1 MPSVRSPPQLE
12 VQKSSNTTKKSKK
25 PFYKRWQFW
34 VGWFL
39 KFAIVGCVIFAVVA
53 VYLDSR
59 VRNKLTE
66 RLWQAP
72 AQVYSRALHLYPEM
86 PLSQEDFQRELDLL
100 GYRSGSELR
109 QPGDVVRQGTTYKIY
124 RRAFA
129 FEDKAES
136 AQQLSVHISDSR
148 IVDLRDGKNNPL
160 DLARMDP
167 VSLGSMF
174 ITDEDRVLVQLKDV
188 PPLLTKTLMLVED
201 RNFYNHF
208 GLSPRAIIR
217 AAFANLRAG
226 HAVQGGSTLT
236 QQLVKNVLLTNERS
250 LWRKINEAVMSIL
263 VEYHYDKDTI
273 LEAYLNEIFL
283 GQEGPRPI
291 HGFALASRH
300 YFNRPLDELRSDQIA
315 MLVGLVK
322 GPSQYDPWRRPEK
335 AKERRDLVLK
345 LMADGEVID
354 NKEYEAA
361 IKRDLGLA
369 KKKAQDSL
377 HPGYL
382 DLVRRQLRRD
392 YQERDLQIKGLRI
405 FTAFNPQAQ
414 WHAERSLER
423 ALNKLDP
430 KDKGLE
436 GAMVVT
442 DIVSGEVIA
451 LVGGRDMHFAGF
463 NRALDALRPIGSLVK
478 PAVYLS
484 ALESKR
490 YTLISKLDD
499 GPVDIKV
506 PGGRWQPKNYDKQFH
521 GEVPLHFALAESY
534 NAATARLGLDLGVP
548 KVLATIQRLGVERE
562 LPVVPAVLLGAGEL
576 SPLEVAVM
584 YQTIAAQGVSAGLR
598 SIRAITDAEGI
609 PLARYPQKPVQAVSP
624 AAIHTLQYAM
634 QEVMTAGTARAA
646 KNVLPSLRVAGKTGT
661 TDDLRDSWFAGFA
674 GDYLAVVWM
683 GRDDNKSTGLSGAT
697 GALKAWLGFMAETSH
712 VGMTYEAPE
721 GVNYVWVN
729 EETGLVSAENC
740 AGALYIPFIEGTEP
754 TTVDGTCDSNNGV
767 IRWFQQTF

>member
-1 MPSVRSPPQLE
+1 MASRKA
-12 VQKSSNTTKKSKK
+12 KSSKKKSGK
-25 PFYKRWQFW
+25 PIFLRWRFFRWQMW
-34 VGWFL
+34 LGWCVKL
-39 KFAIVGCVIFAVVA
+39 ALVGCVIFAIVA
-53 VYLDSR
+53 VYLDGR

-72 AQVYSRALHLYPEM
+72 AQVYARELHLYPEM
-86 PLSQEDFQRELDLL
+86 PLTLDDLQRELDLL
-100 GYRSGSELR
+100 GYRRGAALQ
-109 QPGDVVRQGTTYKIY
+109 QPGDVVRQGTVFKIY

-129 FEDKAES
+129 FQDQPEPAL
-136 AQQLSVHISDSR
+136 QLLVHISDSR
-148 IVDLRDGKNNPL
+148 VVDLRDGKNNPL
-160 DLARMDP
+160 DLARLEP

-174 ITDEDRVLVQLKDV
+174 TTDEDRVLVQLKDV
-188 PPLLTKTLMLVED
+188 PPLLTQTLLLVED
-201 RNFYNHF
+201 RGFYDHF
-208 GLSPRAIIR
+208 GLSPRGLLR
-217 AAFANLRAG
+217 ATFANIRAG
-226 HAVQGGSTLT
+226 HTVQGGSTLT
-236 QQLVKNVLLTNERS
+236 QQLVKNVFLTNERS
-250 LWRKINEAVMSIL
+250 LWRKAKEAMMSLL
-263 VEYHYDKDTI
+263 VEYHYSKDTI

-315 MLVGLVK
+315 MLIGLVK
-322 GPSQYDPWRRPEK
+322 GPSQYDPWRRPER
-335 AKERRDLVLK
+335 AKERRDLVLT
-345 LMADGEVID
+345 LMADAQLID
-354 NKEYEAA
+354 KKEYDAA
-361 IKRDLGLA
+361 VKRELGLA

-392 YQERDLQIKGLRI
+392 YQEHDLQVKGLRI
-405 FTAFNPQAQ
+405 FTAFNPQVQ

-423 ALNKLDP
+423 ALKQLDP

-463 NRALDALRPIGSLVK
+463 NRALDAVRPMGSLAK
-478 PAVYLS
+478 PAVYLT

-499 GPVDIKV
+499 SPLSVKV

-534 NAATARLGLDLGVP
+534 NVATARLGLDLGVP
-548 KVLATIQRLGVERE
+548 KVLATIQRLGIERE
-562 LPVVPAVLLGAGEL
+562 LPVVPSIFLGVGEV

-584 YQTIAAQGVSAGLR
+584 YQTLAAQGVSAGLR

-609 PLARYPQKPVQAVSP
+609 PLARYPQKPVQAVAP
-624 AAIHTLQYAM
+624 AAIHVLHYAM
-634 QEVMTAGTARAA
+634 RETMTAGTASASA
-646 KNVLPSLRVAGKTGT
+646 KVLPNLRVAGKTGT

-712 VGMTYEAPE
+712 VDMNYEAPE

-729 EETGLVSAENC
+729 ESTGLVSGENC
-740 AGALYIPFIEGTEP
+740 AGALQMPFIAGTEP
-754 TTVDGTCDSNNGV
+754 TTIDGTCDSNNSV
-767 IRWFQQTF
+767 LRWFQQTF

>member
-1 MPSVRSPPQLE
+1 MASRKN
-12 VQKSSNTTKKSKK
+12 KSSNTKKKSRK
-25 PFYKRWQFW
+25 PFFLRWQAW
-34 VGWFL
+34 LGWLL
-39 KFAIVGCVIFAVVA
+39 KLALVGCVVFAIVA
-53 VYLDSR
+53 VYLDAR

-72 AQVYSRALHLYPEM
+72 AQVYARELHLYPEM
-86 PLSQEDFQRELDLL
+86 PLSPDDLQRELDLL
-100 GYRSGSELR
+100 GYRRGTALQ
-109 QPGDVVRQGTTYKIY
+109 QPGDEVRQGTQFKIY

-129 FEDKAES
+129 FEDKTEP
-136 AQQLSVHISDSR
+136 AQQLLVHISDSR
-148 IVDLRDGKNNPL
+148 VVDLRDDKNNPL
-160 DLARMDP
+160 DLARLDP

-174 ITDEDRVLVQLKDV
+174 TTDEDRVLAQLKDV

-201 RNFYNHF
+201 RDFYHHI
-208 GLSPRAIIR
+208 GISPRGLVR
-217 AAFANLRAG
+217 ATFANVRAG
-226 HAVQGGSTLT
+226 HTVQGGSTLT
-236 QQLVKNVLLTNERS
+236 QQLVKNVFLSNERS
-250 LWRKINEAVMSIL
+250 LWRKVKEAVMALL
-263 VEYHYDKDTI
+263 VEYHYSKDTI

-315 MLVGLVK
+315 VLVGLVK

-335 AKERRDLVLK
+335 AQERRDLVLRM
-345 LMADGEVID
+345 MADAKLID
-354 NKEYEAA
+354 EPEYNAA
-361 IKRDLGLA
+361 IKRGLGLA
-369 KKKAQDSL
+369 KTSAQDSL

-392 YQERDLQIKGLRI
+392 YQEHDLQVKGLRI

-423 ALNKLDP
+423 TLKQLDP
-430 KDKGLE
+430 KEKGLE

-442 DIVSGEVIA
+442 DIVSGEVVA
-451 LVGGRDMHFAGF
+451 LVGGREMHFAGF
-463 NRALDALRPIGSLVK
+463 NRALDAVRPMGSLIK
-478 PAVYLS
+478 PAVYLT

-499 GPVDIKV
+499 TPVDIKI

-534 NAATARLGLDLGVP
+534 NAATAHLGMELGVP
-548 KVLATIQRLGVERE
+548 KVLATIQRLGIERE
-562 LPVVPAVLLGAGEL
+562 FPVVPSVFLGAGEL

-584 YQTIAAQGVSAGLR
+584 YQTIAAEGVSAGLR
-598 SIRAITDAEGI
+598 SIRTITDAEGI
-609 PLARYPQKPVQAVSP
+609 ALARYPQKPVQAVSP
-624 AAIHTLQYAM
+624 AAIHVLQYAM
-634 QEVMTAGTARAA
+634 QEVMTEGTARAA
-646 KNVLPSLRVAGKTGT
+646 KNVLPNFRVAGKTGT

-697 GALKAWLGFMAETSH
+697 GALKAWLGFMAESSH
-712 VGMTYEAPE
+712 VPMSYEAPD
-721 GVNYVWVN
+721 GVKYVSVN
-729 EETGLVSAENC
+729 ESTGLVSAENC
-740 AGALYIPFIEGTEP
+740 AGATNVPFLEGTEP
-754 TTVDGTCDSNNGV
+754 TTIDGTCDSNNSV
-767 IRWFQQTF
+767 IRWFQHTF

>member
-1 MPSVRSPPQLE
+1 MVSRKK
-12 VQKSSNTTKKSKK
+12 KSSSPRKKSNK

-34 VGWFL
+34 FAWLL
-39 KFAIVGCVIFAVVA
+39 KFAIVGCVIFAVFA
-53 VYLDSR
+53 VYLDAR

-66 RLWQAP
+66 RLWQSP

-86 PLSQEDFQRELDLL
+86 PLSLDDFQRELDLL
-100 GYRSGSELR
+100 GYRSNTELK
-109 QPGDVVRQGTTYKIY
+109 QPGDVVRQSTKFKVY

-129 FEDKAES
+129 FEDKTEP
-136 AQQLSVHISDSR
+136 AQQLYVHISDSR

-160 DLARMDP
+160 DLARLDP
-167 VSLGSMF
+167 ISLGSMF
-174 ITDEDRVLVQLKDV
+174 TTDEDRVLVQLKDV
-188 PPLLTKTLMLVED
+188 PPLLTKSLLLVED
-201 RNFYNHF
+201 RNFYHHF
-208 GLSPRAIIR
+208 GLSPRGIAR
-217 AAFANLRAG
+217 AMFANARAG
-226 HAVQGGSTLT
+226 QAVQGGSTLT
-236 QQLVKNVLLTNERS
+236 QQLVKNVFLTNERK
-250 LWRKINEAVMSIL
+250 LQRKINEAVMSLL

-322 GPSQYDPWRRPEK
+322 GPSQYDPWRHPER

-345 LMADGEVID
+345 VMADGQVID

-361 IKRDLGLA
+361 VKRDLGLA

-392 YQERDLQIKGLRI
+392 YQERDLQVKGLRI

-423 ALNKLDP
+423 SLNQLDP

-436 GAMVVT
+436 GSMVVT
-442 DIVSGEVIA
+442 DVVSGEVIA

-490 YTLISKLDD
+490 FTLISKLDD
-499 GPVDIKV
+499 SAVNVKV

-521 GEVPLHFALAESY
+521 GDVPLHYALAESY
-534 NAATARLGLDLGVP
+534 NAATAHLGLDLGLP
-548 KVLATIQRLGVERE
+548 KVLATMQRLGVERE
-562 LPVVPAVLLGAGEL
+562 LPVVPAVLLGAAEL

-584 YQTIAAQGVSAGLR
+584 YQTIAAQGVNAGLR
-598 SIRAITDAEGI
+598 SIRAITDIEGI

-634 QEVMTAGTARAA
+634 QEVMTEGTARSA
-646 KNVLPSLRVAGKTGT
+646 KNVLPNLRVAGKTGT
-661 TDDLRDSWFAGFA
+661 TDDMRDSWFAGFA

-683 GRDDNKSTGLSGAT
+683 GRDDNKPTGLSGAT

-712 VGMTYEAPE
+712 VSMNYEVPE
-721 GVNYVWVN
+721 GVNYAWVN
-729 EETGLVSAENC
+729 EMTGLVSAEHC
-740 AGALYIPFIEGTEP
+740 AGATYVPFIEGTEP
-754 TTVDGTCDSNNGV
+754 TTVDGTCESNNSV
-767 IRWFQQTF
+767 LRWFQQVF

>member
-1 MPSVRSPPQLE
+1 MVSRNKKQSG
-12 VQKSSNTTKKSKK
+12 NARKKSKK
-25 PFYKRWQFW
+25 PFYKRWRLFRWQMW
-34 VGWFL
+34 LGWFL
-39 KFAIVGCVIFAVVA
+39 KFALVGCVIFAVVA
-53 VYLDSR
+53 VYLDSH

-86 PLSQEDFQRELDLL
+86 PITLEDFQRELDLL
-100 GYRSGSELR
+100 GYRSTSELQ
-109 QPGDVVRQGTTYKIY
+109 QPGEVVRQKTKFRVY
-124 RRAFA
+124 RRAFS
-129 FEDKAES
+129 FEDKAEP
-136 AQQLSVHISDSR
+136 AQQLYVHISDSR
-148 IVDLRDGKNNPL
+148 IVDLRDGKNNPV

-188 PPLLTKTLMLVED
+188 PPLLTKTLLLVED

-208 GLSPRAIIR
+208 GLSPRGILR
-217 AAFANLRAG
+217 ATLANVRAG
-226 HAVQGGSTLT
+226 HTVQGGSTLT
-236 QQLVKNVLLTNERS
+236 QQLVKNVMLSNERS
-250 LWRKINEAVMSIL
+250 LWRKVKEAVMSIL
-263 VEYHYDKDTI
+263 VEYHYDKETI

-322 GPSQYDPWRRPEK
+322 GPSQYNPWSRPDK

-345 LMADGEVID
+345 LMADGGIID
-354 NKEYEAA
+354 HKEYQAA
-361 IKRDLGLA
+361 VKRDLSLA

-392 YQERDLQIKGLRI
+392 YQEHDLQVKSLRI
-405 FTAFNPQAQ
+405 FTAFNPLAQ

-423 ALNKLDP
+423 TLKQLDP

-451 LVGGRDMHFAGF
+451 VVGGRDMHFAGF

-499 GPVDIKV
+499 GPLDVKI

-521 GEVPLHFALAESY
+521 GEVPLHLALADSY
-534 NAATARLGLDLGVP
+534 NIATARLGLDLGVP

-562 LPVVPAVLLGAGEL
+562 LPVVPAVLLGAGAL

-598 SIRAITDAEGI
+598 SIRAITDVEGI

-624 AAIHTLQYAM
+624 AAIHTLQYAL
-634 QEVMTAGTARAA
+634 QEVMTAGTGRAA
-646 KNVLPSLRVAGKTGT
+646 RNVLPNLRVAGKTGT

-683 GRDDNKSTGLSGAT
+683 GRDDNKSTGLSGST
-697 GALKAWLGFMAETSH
+697 GALKAWMAFMADTSH
-712 VGMTYEAPE
+712 VDMGYEAPE
-721 GVNYVWVN
+721 GVNYIWVN
-729 EETGLVSAENC
+729 EEAGLVSGENC
-740 AGALYIPFIEGTEP
+740 AGAKYIPFIEGTEP
-754 TTVDGTCDSNNGV
+754 TTTDGTCESNNNV
-767 IRWFQQTF
+767 LRWFQEIF